1 MKHKINEVHIGRHF
15 LSAKDDWSLT
25 KDDAL
30 AFIQL
35 LSVLGVDAEYSCS
48 SAPTT
53 VPDDVMLEA
62 VSLFF
67 YQSWK

>member
-1 MKHKINEVHIGRHF
+1 MHRINETHIGRHF

-25 KDDAL
+25 KEDAL
-30 AFIQL
+30 EFIQL
-35 LSVLGVDAEYSCS
+35 LSILGVQAEYSSS

-53 VPDDVMLEA
+53 VPDDIMLEA
-62 VSLFF
+62 ISLYF